1 MNVQLLIDSIVR
13 ETTVLIAQLATTGG
27 VRAPLAQVAN
37 RVFLDLTNELEAQ
50 GVSKKVSADMFGLA
64 LRSYQ
69 RKIQRLAESTTDG
82 GRSLWSAVLDY
93 IGEQKVVTRRELLE
107 RFHRDEEA
115 SVRGVAKDLV
125 DSGLVFSAGT
135 GEQAK
140 YRVADDGELEVGGL
154 RHQRPDEIVWVMI
167 YRQGPLSRE
176 AINQR
181 NLLTEGALD
190 ECLERLRA
198 SGRIEE
204 TDKGF
209 VSKEVILP
217 LDASVGW
224 EAAVLDHYHSVVS
237 TLVAR
242 LRTVGE
248 PSTSTGGSTY
258 TFDVWPGHP
267 LEDEALGLLSDFR
280 RSATELRERIEA
292 HNGKS
297 TIPESFEP
305 VIAYMG
311 QVRRE

>member
-37 RVFLDLTNELEAQ
+37 RVFLDLTSELEAQ

-69 RKIQRLAESTTDG
+69 RKIQRLSESTTDK
-82 GRSLWSAVLDY
+82 GRSLWSAVLDH
-93 IGEQKVVTRRELLE
+93 IGEKKVVTRSSLLE
-107 RFHRDEEA
+107 RFHRDEETL
-115 SVRGVAKDLV
+115 VRGVVKDLV
-125 DSGLVFSAGT
+125 DSGLVFSSGT
-135 GEQAK
+135 GNQTK
-140 YRVADDGELEVGGL
+140 YRVAEDGDLEVGGL
-154 RHQRPDEIVWVMI
+154 REQRPDEIVWVMI

-176 AINQR
+176 VINER
-181 NLLTEGALD
+181 NLLSENALD
-190 ECLERLRA
+190 ECLDRLLA

-204 TDKGF
+204 TDEGF

-217 LDASVGW
+217 LDSSIGW

-242 LRTVGE
+242 LRTLGE
-248 PSTSTGGSTY
+248 PTSSTGGSTY

-267 LEDEALGLLSDFR
+267 FEEEALGLLGEFR
-280 RSATELRERIEA
+280 ARATELRERVEG
-292 HNGKS
+292 HNAGAEV
-297 TIPESFEP
+297 PESFEP